1 MRRDKVVQ
9 EVLGD
14 ENVITP
20 SDLCHHEFK
29 RVTMGGYRPEDVDQL
44 LERVADVME
53 SLNEQVRRLKIENES
68 LRERLAEQ
76 RASENVMREA
86 LVSTQRTSESIIEAA
101 RRQADA
107 VIEEAK
113 AERARIRADQA
124 RVPEV
129 IENEIRLLRQQRER
143 FRTQFISVLETH
155 RRLLDDLIPPLDPV
169 APSRSDLD
177 AVSHAAHAAHAAT
190 DADAGAETA
199 AAEPDAENG
208 DTPGEDAP
216 RADAAQRERSSDYAD
231 LIGMAPAQP
240 DPAEQPPRDRPGKVD
255 LHPDTEAELNALMA
269 HVAEDRAAENAT
281 AEKPQDAADPED
293 ADAMDASDPDRRDAD

>member
-53 SLNEQVRRLKIENES
+53 NLNEQVRRLKIENES

-107 VIEEAK
+107 IIGEAK

-124 RVPEV
+124 RVPES

-143 FRTQFISVLETH
+143 FRTQFLSVLETH
-155 RRLLDDLIPPLDPV
+155 RRLLDDLIPPLDPA
-169 APSRSDLD
+169 APLISEPD
-177 AVSHAAHAAHAAT
+177 AVSYAARAAT
-190 DADAGAETA
+190 DDDADAPEAD
-199 AAEPDAENG
+199 AAEPNAENG
-208 DTPGEDAP
+208 DTHTEDAP
-216 RADAAQRERSSDYAD
+216 RADAPKRDRSSDYAD

-281 AEKPQDAADPED
+281 AENPQDAADPED
-293 ADAMDASDPDRRDAD
+293 ADATDASDPDRRDAD

>member
-107 VIEEAK
+107 IIEEAK
-113 AERARIRADQA
+113 AERARIRADQT
-124 RVPEV
+124 RVPEL

-155 RRLLDDLIPPLDPV
+155 RRLLDDLIPPPDAASSSISEP
-169 APSRSDLD
+169 A
-177 AVSHAAHAAHAAT
+177 AVSYAARPAT
-190 DADAGAETA
+190 GEDADADTPD
-199 AAEPDAENG
+199 AAEPNAEDG
-208 DTPGEDAP
+208 DIHTDDTP
-216 RADAAQRERSSDYAD
+216 RADAPKRDQSSDYAD
-231 LIGMAPAQP
+231 LIGMAPARP
-240 DPAEQPPRDRPGKVD
+240 DPAEQPPRDRPGKVE
-255 LHPDTEAELNALMA
+255 LHPDTEAELNALIA
-269 HVAEDRAAENAT
+269 HVSEDRPAENAT

-293 ADAMDASDPDRRDAD
+293 ADATDASDPDRREAD

>member
-107 VIEEAK
+107 IIEEAK

-143 FRTQFISVLETH
+143 FRTQFLSVLETH

-177 AVSHAAHAAHAAT
+177 A
-190 DADAGAETA
+190 GAETA

-208 DTPGEDAP
+208 DTPREDAP
-216 RADAAQRERSSDYAD
+216 RADAAHRERSSDYAD
-231 LIGMAPAQP
+231 LIGMAPALP
-240 DPAEQPPRDRPGKVD
+240 DPAEQPPRHRPGKVD

-281 AEKPQDAADPED
+281 AGMPQDAADPED
-293 ADAMDASDPDRRDAD
+293 ADATDASDPDRRDAD

>member
-53 SLNEQVRRLKIENES
+53 NLNEQVRRLKIENES

-107 VIEEAK
+107 IIGDAK

-124 RVPEV
+124 RVPES

-143 FRTQFISVLETH
+143 FRTQFLSVLETH
-155 RRLLDDLIPPLDPV
+155 RRLLDDLIPPLDPA
-169 APSRSDLD
+169 APSISEPD
-177 AVSHAAHAAHAAT
+177 AVSYAARAAT
-190 DADAGAETA
+190 DDDADAPEPD

-208 DTPGEDAP
+208 DTPTEDAP
-216 RADAAQRERSSDYAD
+216 RADAARRERSSDYAD
-231 LIGMAPAQP
+231 LIGMAPARP

-269 HVAEDRAAENAT
+269 HVAEDGAAENAT

-293 ADAMDASDPDRRDAD
+293 ADATDASEPDRRDAD